1 MYEVSLSVYTERHA
15 AVRFTATLL
24 QARAL
29 DAAPQCGA
37 PQRDEE
43 AQIYRR
49 VVGDR
54 RCSKHFTSL
63 RIPVALEA
71 FIASKELLVRRPA
84 PPGIRPFLE
93 NKRPIQVFFFP
104 RALFIPRMF

>member
-1 MYEVSLSVYTERHA
+1 MLA
-15 AVRFTATLL
+15 ALHFTATLL
-24 QARAL
+24 QARAV

-43 AQIYRR
+43 VYIDRR

-63 RIPVALEA
+63 SLGSRLH
-71 FIASKELLVRRPA
+71 SKRL
-84 PPGIRPFLE
+84 
-93 NKRPIQVFFFP
+93 
-104 RALFIPRMF
+104 